1 MVSNRDRLFPDPGS
15 LQRAAHSSVDLP
27 VLEVG
32 ALLRAYGLTPR
43 KGLGQNF
50 LADAGILQRIV
61 QAAEIQP
68 EDCVL
73 EIGPGLGSLT
83 RYLAASARKVTAVE
97 LDADLLPPLKAVLAP
112 YENVR
117 LIHGDILKLSPSE
130 LVDQSDYL
138 VVANIPYYITS
149 AVIRHLLET
158 PLHLPPNSSNLGGEP
173 ERGAKPRRV
182 VLTIQKEVAKRICA
196 KPGDLSLLALSV
208 QVYGKPEIAARIP
221 ASAFHPAP
229 KVDSAVLRIDIYP
242 QPLIPTP
249 VLDIFF
255 RLIKAGFSQKRKT
268 LRNSLSSGLHI
279 APAEAE
285 SMLVSAG
292 IDPKRRAETLSIEEW
307 RKLCEIDSK

>member
-1 MVSNRDRLFPDPGS
+1 MTNLNIPP
-15 LQRAAHSSVDLP
+15 LNAA
-27 VLEVG
+27 
-32 ALLRAYGLTPR
+32 ALLKRHGLRAD
-43 KGLGQNF
+43 KSLGQNF
-50 LADAGILQRIV
+50 LQDPFALEEIV

-97 LDADLLPPLKAVLAP
+97 LDVDLLPPLKAVLAP

-158 PLHLPPNSSNLGGEP
+158 PLHFPPTSSNFGGEP
-173 ERGAKPRRV
+173 ERGANPRRV
-182 VLTIQKEVAKRICA
+182 VLTIQKEVAERICA

-208 QVYGKPEIAARIP
+208 QVYGKPEIVARIP
-221 ASAFHPAP
+221 ASAFYPAP

-242 QPLIPTP
+242 QPLIPAP

-255 RLIKAGFSQKRKT
+255 KLIKAGFSQKRKT

-307 RKLCEIDSK
+307 RKLCETDSK